1 MAADRERRAAKTIE
15 SDYGVPDLWLRA
27 IRASERSVNALQH
40 MGSSGSSAD
49 QAMTDRLA
57 PLQSQ
62 LDRLLILQHELAQ
75 RRSALRQSHKTLL
88 KERNV
93 YLRKLIALEELVNEP
108 EQVKIIVFMV
118 IYTT

>member
-1 MAADRERRAAKTIE
+1 MAAERERRAAKTIE

-62 LDRLLILQHELAQ
+62 LDRLLLDLLPPQALLELD
-75 RRSALRQSHKTLL
+75 
-88 KERNV
+88 V
-93 YLRKLIALEELVNEP
+93 WGLEG
-108 EQVKIIVFMV
+108 
-118 IYTT
+118 TR